1 MGLENV
7 NIIKVGGGE
16 AINLAGI
23 AADLAEMGEP
33 AVVVH
38 GANALRD
45 DLAER
50 LGAPK
55 QVLTSVSGYSSVYS
69 DDRALDM
76 IMLAYAGLRN
86 TQLVELCQR
95 AGVNAVGLTG
105 LDGRL
110 IRGRR
115 NRGVRVR
122 RDGRTFIVRDR
133 SGKPA
138 GVNGGLLRTL
148 LSGGYTPVISIPIAD
163 EHGVAINSEND
174 DIVVALHAELRA
186 RRVFQLIEAPG
197 FLERADD
204 ETSVLGELGAAALDR
219 FEAQAAGR
227 IRRKLRALKGLI
239 AVGGAEVILC
249 DGRTEHPLRDG
260 LAGRGTRVG

>member
-1 MGLENV
+1 
-7 NIIKVGGGE
+7 VGGGS
-16 AINLAGI
+16 AINLPGI
-23 AADLAEMGEP
+23 AADLAELGEP

-45 DLAER
+45 ELAER

-55 QVLTSVSGYSSVYS
+55 RVLTSVSGYSSVYS

-110 IRGRR
+110 IQGRR
-115 NRGVRVR
+115 NKGIRVR
-122 RDGRTFIVRDR
+122 REGRTVIERDR
-133 SGKPA
+133 SG
-138 GVNGGLLRTL
+138 
-148 LSGGYTPVISIPIAD
+148 YTPVVSIPIAD
-163 EHGVAINSEND
+163 QDGIAINSEND
-174 DIVVALHAELRA
+174 DIVVALHAELRV
-186 RRVFQLIEAPG
+186 RRVIQLIEAPG
-197 FLERADD
+197 FLEHAGD
-204 ETSVLGELGAAALDR
+204 ESSVLRELDAAALDR
-219 FEAQAAGR
+219 FEAQADGR
-227 IRRKLRALKGLI
+227 IKRKLRALKDLI
-239 AVGGAEVILC
+239 AQGEVEVILC

-260 LAGRGTRVG
+260 LAGHGTRIG

>member
-1 MGLENV
+1 M
-7 NIIKVGGGE
+7 NIIKVGGGS
-16 AINLAGI
+16 AINLPAI
-23 AADLAEMGEP
+23 AADLAELGEP

-45 DLAER
+45 ELAER

-55 QVLTSVSGYSSVYS
+55 QVLTSIAGYSSVYS

-86 TQLVELCQR
+86 TRLVELCQR
-95 AGVNAVGLTG
+95 AGVDAVGLTG

-115 NRGVRVR
+115 NRGIRVR

-138 GVNGGLLRTL
+138 GVNGALLRTL
-148 LSGGYTPVISIPIAD
+148 LDGGYTPVISIPIAD
-163 EHGVAINSEND
+163 EDGIAINSEND

-197 FLERADD
+197 FLARGDD
-204 ETSVLGELGAAALDR
+204 ETSVVRALDAAALDR
-219 FEAQAAGR
+219 FEEQAAGR
-227 IRRKLRALKGLI
+227 IRRKLRALKELI
-239 AVGGAEVILC
+239 ALGGVEVILC
-249 DGRTEHPLRDG
+249 DGRTDHPLRDG
-260 LAGRGTRVG
+260 LAGRGTSIG

>member
-1 MGLENV
+1 M
-7 NIIKVGGGE
+7 NIIKVGGGD
-16 AINLAGI
+16 AINLPGI
-23 AADLAEMGEP
+23 AADLAELGEP
-33 AVVVH
+33 AVIVH

-45 DLAER
+45 QLAER

-55 QVLTSVSGYSSVYS
+55 QVLTSVSGYSSVHS

-95 AGVNAVGLTG
+95 SGVDAIGLTG

-115 NRGVRVR
+115 NQGVRVR
-122 RDGRTFIVRDR
+122 RGGKTFIVRDR

-138 GVNGGLLRTL
+138 GVNGALLRTL
-148 LSGGYTPVISIPIAD
+148 LRDGYTPVISIPILD
-163 EHGVAINSEND
+163 EHGTAINSEND

-197 FLERADD
+197 FLARADD
-204 ETSVLGELGAAALDR
+204 ETSVVSELDAAALDR
-219 FEAQAAGR
+219 FESQAAGR
-227 IRRKLRALKGLI
+227 IRRKLRALKELI
-239 AVGGAEVILC
+239 ALGGAQVILC
-249 DGRTEHPLRDG
+249 DGRAEHPLRDG

>member
-1 MGLENV
+1 M
-7 NIIKVGGGE
+7 GGGS
-16 AINLAGI
+16 AINLPGI
-23 AADLAEMGEP
+23 AADLAELGEP

-45 DLAER
+45 ELAER

-55 QVLTSVSGYSSVYS
+55 RVLTSVSGYSSVYS

-110 IRGRR
+110 IQGRR
-115 NRGVRVR
+115 NKGIRVR
-122 RDGRTFIVRDR
+122 REGRTVIERDR

-138 GVNGGLLRTL
+138 AVNGALLRTL
-148 LSGGYTPVISIPIAD
+148 LDGGYTPVVSIPIAD
-163 EHGVAINSEND
+163 QDGIAINSEND
-174 DIVVALHAELRA
+174 DIVVALHAELRV
-186 RRVFQLIEAPG
+186 RRVIQLIEAPG
-197 FLERADD
+197 FLEHAGD
-204 ETSVLGELGAAALDR
+204 EASVLRELDAAALDR
-219 FEAQAAGR
+219 FEAQADGR
-227 IRRKLRALKGLI
+227 IKRKLRALRDLI
-239 AVGGAEVILC
+239 AEGDVEVILC

-260 LAGRGTRVG
+260 LAGHGTRIG